1 MNKKLS
7 VAVLVL
13 GCLSLLAACQP
24 SNVVSKVKQHT
35 VTVLNQKD
43 QVWRETEAVSATVTS
58 QGSLKNEQVKP
69 DNKLSPAIT
78 NAGKFY
84 SALLSNRAIMPRS
97 KRLFRKM
104 KHSLRHSASSQ

>member
-1 MNKKLS
+1 MQSLLGFNELALPCSENNRSLDSVTIAAAPRRGEGEMMMNKKLS

-43 QVWRETEAVSATVTS
+43 QVWRENEAVSATVTS
-58 QGSLKNEQVKP
+58 QGV
-69 DNKLSPAIT
+69 
-78 NAGKFY
+78 
-84 SALLSNRAIMPRS
+84 
-97 KRLFRKM
+97 
-104 KHSLRHSASSQ
+104 

>member
-1 MNKKLS
+1 MMNKKLS

-43 QVWRETEAVSATVTS
+43 QVWRETEAVSATVTQS
-58 QGSLKNEQVKP
+58 GEFEKRASKTGQQVV
-69 DNKLSPAIT
+69 T
-78 NAGKFY
+78 CY
-84 SALLSNRAIMPRS
+84 HECR
-97 KRLFRKM
+97 
-104 KHSLRHSASSQ
+104 